1 MNRQGSNII
10 TPIFTAVTALVLV
23 GCATLAPPQGSAEVR
38 SKLTTLQTNQ
48 ELASRAPV
56 AIKDAE
62 VAVRAAEVP
71 EKDAELAQ
79 HRVMLAD
86 GKVDIAI
93 ARAQARLLEDQ
104 RAALSKASES
114 ARLEARIQEA
124 DQASRD
130 ASSARQD
137 AELARSD
144 ADFAREQAEAE
155 RLKAAELQ
163 RQLDD
168 LNAKETERG
177 IVITLGDVLF
187 ATGRSELSGGAASGL
202 STLVGF
208 LNEYPDR
215 NVAIEGHTDSVGSDS
230 SNASL
235 SQRRADAVRGF
246 LAQQGVASAACAPRA
261 WVKACRSPA
270 MTPAPV
276 ASRTV
281 VWK

>member
-10 TPIFTAVTALVLV
+10 TPIFTAVTAFVLV

-104 RAALSKASES
+104 RAAL
-114 ARLEARIQEA
+114 RGCLQNHCVRFR
-124 DQASRD
+124 SR
-130 ASSARQD
+130 
-137 AELARSD
+137 
-144 ADFAREQAEAE
+144 
-155 RLKAAELQ
+155 
-163 RQLDD
+163 
-168 LNAKETERG
+168 
-177 IVITLGDVLF
+177 
-187 ATGRSELSGGAASGL
+187 
-202 STLVGF
+202 
-208 LNEYPDR
+208 
-215 NVAIEGHTDSVGSDS
+215 
-230 SNASL
+230 
-235 SQRRADAVRGF
+235 RRASVS
-246 LAQQGVASAACAPRA
+246 QTHASATSGR
-261 WVKACRSPA
+261 RS
-270 MTPAPV
+270 
-276 ASRTV
+276 
-281 VWK
+281 